1 MTDTYD
7 DSAFGLEN
15 TSPDVGTSS
24 TNAGGQKQ
32 IKKCVEKIRNNL
44 RQLGLLVKVCDPP
57 KMLNILVIGQQLNVI
72 DPVEP
77 LVEIVT
83 PQTTQDILKVPT
95 VTSRKR
101 LRNKKLTFGF
111 MSDIEIVNAVED
123 IVVADDSAEK
133 QAEADKLSEIQMSNQ
148 IEILQSSIQDE
159 QSNIQAKRDHL
170 KTLKSQKAIEKK
182 RLLKGKQLLVRK
194 RKKIIPSS

>member
-1 MTDTYD
+1 
-7 DSAFGLEN
+7 
-15 TSPDVGTSS
+15 
-24 TNAGGQKQ
+24 
-32 IKKCVEKIRNNL
+32 
-44 RQLGLLVKVCDPP
+44 
-57 KMLNILVIGQQLNVI
+57 MLNILVIGQQLNVI

-101 LRNKKLTFGF
+101 LRNKKLTFGC

-182 RLLKGKQLLVRK
+182 RLLKGKQLLVRI
-194 RKKIIPSS
+194 RKKEIPSS